1 VARPKNR
8 DSYHHGHLKRALVD
22 GAIQLITEGGIDHF
36 TMAKAARA
44 AGVSSGAPYR
54 HFPDRHTLLVHVAR
68 EGAELLDD
76 AVDEAMGQA
85 SLDPAEQLLALGE
98 AHVRF
103 ALERPAYYR
112 VMHAPEYQPVDDDDD
127 GDDAEEPAAEEGPTE
142 VEANAETLAAAAD
155 GHREDAVRLAA
166 QAMIYGLSRMLVDGH
181 FPEGRDPEEAAA
193 AMRQM
198 LKALVRR

>member
-8 DSYHHGHLKRALVD
+8 DSYHHGSLKRALLD
-22 GAIQLITEGGIDHF
+22 GAVELITEGGIDHF

-54 HFPDRHTLLVHVAR
+54 HFPDRHTLLVALAQ
-68 EGAELLDD
+68 EGAERLDE
-76 AVDEAMGQA
+76 AVDEAMGRA

-103 ALERPAYYR
+103 AIEHPSYYR
-112 VMHAPEYQPVDDDDD
+112 VMHAPEYQPTPDDEDEDEDEQDD
-127 GDDAEEPAAEEGPTE
+127 GPTE
-142 VEANAETLAAAAD
+142 VEANGETLTGAAD
-155 GHREDAVRLAA
+155 GHRDDAIRLAA
-166 QAMIYGLSRMLVDGH
+166 QAMIYGMSRMLIDGH
-181 FPEGRDPEEAAA
+181 FPDDRDADEAAA
-193 AMRQM
+193 AVRQM